1 MSTPKIT
8 LKITRADGHSSEVA
22 TTRTAPPTP
31 AMLAAAEALLEFL
44 STGAAPPV
52 ADADDSD
59 DDAGEPTPMLFWSP
73 DAPPHAFVRTDIPD
87 ERRQALAAVLKHG
100 RVDTQYRGLA
110 ACRVCQRMLGS
121 ADLIAYDMI
130 YPQGAEHYITV
141 HGVWTPACD
150 ELLRR
155 AASAP

>member
-22 TTRTAPPTP
+22 TTRAAPPTP

-52 ADADDSD
+52 ADADGSD
-59 DDAGEPTPMLFWSP
+59 VTA
-73 DAPPHAFVRTDIPD
+73 
-87 ERRQALAAVLKHG
+87 
-100 RVDTQYRGLA
+100 
-110 ACRVCQRMLGS
+110 
-121 ADLIAYDMI
+121 
-130 YPQGAEHYITV
+130 

-155 AASAP
+155 AALLSGTHRHEAAKRAGIKLPLTIWLRTDIEVTWGHLDEWRRVMQDIPVAVLETWTRADVEALAHTKWCDRPAPVIWIGQG